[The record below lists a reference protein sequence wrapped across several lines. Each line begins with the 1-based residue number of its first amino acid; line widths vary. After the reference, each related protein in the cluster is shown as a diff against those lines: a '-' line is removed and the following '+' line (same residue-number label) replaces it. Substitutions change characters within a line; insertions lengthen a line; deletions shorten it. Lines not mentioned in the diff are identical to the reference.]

1 MVDFLSFSAIQ
12 HKVTFKELRVPQ
24 DAFCGAYF
32 SASMPGQVVK
42 DAMQNQ
48 AMMVRVFMCVRVCVR
63 ACVRVC
69 VCVRACMCVRMCVC
83 MHVCAHACV
92 CVHMHVYYTIK
103 TRNSMNF

>member
-1 MVDFLSFSAIQ
+1 MLILMVDFLSFSAIQ

-69 VCVRACMCVRMCVC
+69 VCV
-83 MHVCAHACV
+83 HACV
-92 CVHMHVYYTIK
+92 CVCVCACMCVHMHVCACTCMCITQLK
-103 TRNSMNF
+103 LEIP